1 MKKESCLASS
11 RSAAVFFNEVTGI
24 RLLSDHADKESAIR
38 SRKTGNIESACGGL
52 SRIRADSIVQVVV
65 PVDKIV
71 GVKDAI

>member
-1 MKKESCLASS
+1 
-11 RSAAVFFNEVTGI
+11 VTGI

-38 SRKTGNIESACGGL
+38 SRETGNIESACGGL
-52 SRIRADSIVQVVV
+52 SRIRANSIIQIVV